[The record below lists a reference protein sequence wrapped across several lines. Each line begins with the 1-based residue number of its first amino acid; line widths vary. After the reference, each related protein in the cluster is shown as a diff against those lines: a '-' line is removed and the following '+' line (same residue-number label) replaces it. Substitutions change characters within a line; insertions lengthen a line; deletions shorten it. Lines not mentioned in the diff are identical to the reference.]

1 MRKMKGNVFRWV
13 LCLGLLGIAFYS
25 LRGDN
30 SMPDFV
36 LDSVH
41 LLKKPIED
49 LLPDLQEDNST
60 AAAVESATL
69 DLEPYQD
76 LHNDRERWNEMR
88 ALIESGQPLF
98 TPLPSEVELSTSPT
112 GRLAPAIPPPP
123 GFTVQLPYESR
134 LTVSGRKTIGMT
146 YTSTSNSSLAVS
158 QGTPSTTSAFQLQQ
172 QLQVRINGQIGRKVT
187 VNVDFDDTK
196 TDKQDISIVYKGDPD
211 EVVQRAAFGD
221 ITLSLPQTEFAGYS
235 KQVFGA
241 EAEMKYGPLKE
252 YVIGS
257 RTKGTT
263 ETKEFVGNVIL
274 QRLNIPDNS
283 YVRHKYYNFTA
294 LQTPAQIDTGTIV
307 VYLDTQDPTRAVIA
321 LSSAPSN
328 GAAIGASGPGIS
340 TYTYTG
346 NFVQLNNGIDYTI
359 DPVLGVI
366 TFKNVLLNNY
376 VVALNYHYV
385 GNPNPIF
392 SGTSPG
398 NYTGSLTLLKF
409 NETDPSVDG
418 AIPITEDLTHYSLG
432 VTKIER
438 DNGQGNFILQVL
450 DLNNS
455 LIGPSL
461 VPPVVYQPNN
471 SGGIYVDF
479 EAGVF
484 NLQHGL
490 KLPFPDVYLPTPLHH
505 VTFFVQFYSI
515 VKTYTLRPNIVL
527 NSEHIT
533 LDGRVLTRDVD
544 YFIDYESGFL
554 TLFNPDQMTATSHL
568 DATYD
573 FSPFGIAGAQQDTL
587 VGERTELSLYP
598 IAPILGQSLI
608 GSTVL
613 YDFSAQQTAAPDIH
627 QTAGS
632 FLVTEADVHLKDL
645 IFNPIPFLK
654 SSFSAEGARSQRNP
668 NTFGEALIDNMEGIK
683 QATTVGLSEFNWQI
697 ARNPDGTSAFATA
710 LGMQTLP
717 NGTPG
722 NLTNETDLTLAINPN
737 AAALSGDRQLVLDL
751 SYDLTKSTEASIV
764 TVLSPSGIDFSQK
777 QFLEMYIAGD
787 GTFAGSGTGSGTQM
801 NISIGQ
807 INEDAD
813 GTNGGGFTD
822 LVSGVSTFEPMGNGV
837 PRTEDLNHNGT
848 LDTGE
853 DVGWTY
859 HNPDCPGACTTA
871 QIYANNLHLDSED
884 LDRNGILNTVEV
896 PVSNV
901 GFLSP
906 DVTGAQAI
914 NQSGTTL
921 GSDGTDGNAVDFSG
935 FKFVRVPLEISSGT
949 LAATQVKELR
959 ITLRAKPGSAGT
971 TGVIKIAQI
980 SIVGNKWL
988 PYNAPVGST
997 VAVTAVNTQDD
1008 ANPPVSYIS
1017 PSGVGDFDSLNQI
1030 NTALSGPVPAKRLEQ
1045 SLAIN
1050 YTLLPST
1057 SPGVGLSS
1065 ATAVS
1070 ILTNP
1075 DDLTEYGS
1083 IRFFVRSIGDGNPTT
1098 FVFRA
1103 GSDTDYWEFRAPLP
1117 TGPPQWQ
1124 EYYIQQVSSSG
1135 GSSSRPDT
1143 WQVDPRDPIGCQV
1156 FRVVGSSATTD
1167 TGPDLASVSQYIA
1180 GVINTSNNTT
1190 TGQVWFDELFV
1201 ADVITRV
1208 GYAAA
1213 LHSDFEIFGWGTFGA
1228 ALHDVDQNFE
1238 TFTTPITDQAKHRT
1252 DEYLNIT
1259 RLSIF
1264 PMKFTAFQQ
1273 RTDTPNVNEV
1283 GNTTLVSINQQGRV
1297 DENNFTGSGTL
1308 VIPKLPKLGITYDTD
1323 KTKTADLDRVDDTT
1337 DYGTTL
1343 DYSPS
1348 SKLFFVPHAI
1358 SLGYKRTDYK
1368 LNFGSIAQDPNNI
1381 AADGEDPYSVSNTED
1396 ITNDYIAKLGFQPWR
1411 GFTFNPNYE
1420 LATTHE
1426 WKNAISTD
1434 PVTGA
1439 ETITPMNYDKVKTE
1453 NMGFDSV
1460 LSLRKWFAPR
1470 LRYNMNDVETYG
1482 IPLSSDPGAADFK
1495 TVDRTSTGE
1504 MAWDFAWRDFS
1515 HNVRALQ
1522 SLNVVSSYLI
1532 QDGDSWNNVASGY
1545 DSLKLLTV
1553 RQPLDPGNPE
1563 AALQNL
1569 TLSDTF
1575 RSTQRWSPFDWASNW
1590 TGVRQPLR
1598 TLSLTSTITD
1608 TRQRQ
1613 DTTGSAS
1620 NIVTHIYPDL
1630 IFSLTQ
1636 TEYFFHAENWM
1647 SNSQMN
1653 LKTQYKTV
1661 DTAGTSLE
1669 HASTNGGDWRFTLWK
1684 KLDLFVSFTRTTDT
1698 TFDEVNNV
1706 VSNDAVGTAY
1716 SLQASFNLGKWR
1728 ITPKYDYSKQQ
1739 ASNAVGQ
1746 LTTDLTKQTPAIQV
1760 YADLFLP
1767 AGLRLPFGDLVVFSN
1782 RIRTTNTLSW
1792 TEQTS
1797 SLDTLDNDI
1806 DTWSLSTSEDYELT
1820 SNMRL
1825 TVGLTYSY
1833 TINQVSAAA
1842 NFYQYQFNT
1851 LLTIQF

>member
-1 MRKMKGNVFRWV
+1 MKGNVLRWS

-25 LRGDN
+25 LHGDN

-41 LLKKPIED
+41 LLKKPVED
-49 LLPDLQEDNST
+49 LLPDLQEDNT
-60 AAAVESATL
+60 TTAAVESATL
-69 DLEPYQD
+69 DLEPYED
-76 LHNDRERWNEMR
+76 LHNERETWNEMR
-88 ALIESGQPLF
+88 RLIEAGQPLF
-98 TPLPSEVELSTSPT
+98 TPLPSEIELSTSPT

-123 GFTVQLPYESR
+123 GFTVSLPYESR

-211 EVVQRAAFGD
+211 EIVQRAAFGD

-241 EAEMKYGPLKE
+241 EAEMKYGPVKE

-283 YVRHKYYNFTA
+283 YVRHKYYYFPA
-294 LQTPAQIDTGTIV
+294 LQTPAQIDTGTVI
-307 VYLDTQDPTRAVIA
+307 VYLDTQDPTRSVIT
-321 LSSAPSN
+321 LSSATAT
-328 GAAIGASGPGIS
+328 GEFLGASGPGIS

-359 DPVLGVI
+359 DPVLGFI
-366 TFKNVLLNNY
+366 TFKNVLLSNY
-376 VVALNYHYV
+376 VVAINFRYV
-385 GNPNPIF
+385 NQSTYFSNPASPPNAANP
-392 SGTSPG
+392 
-398 NYTGSLTLLKF
+398 LALLKF
-409 NETDPSVDG
+409 NETDPSVNG

-438 DNGQGNFILQVL
+438 DNGQGNFILQLL

-455 LIGPSL
+455 LLGPSL
-461 VPPVVYQPNN
+461 SPPIIYLPNN
-471 SGGIYVDF
+471 AGQIYVDF

-484 NLQHGL
+484 NLQHGV
-490 KLPFPDVYLPTPLHH
+490 KLPFPSVYLPTPLHFS
-505 VTFFVQFYSI
+505 TFFVQFYSI
-515 VKTYTLRPNIVL
+515 VKSYTLRPNIVL

-533 LDGRVLTRDVD
+533 LDGRVLARDVD

-554 TLFNPDQMTATSHL
+554 TLFNPSQMTATSRL
-568 DATYD
+568 DCTYD
-573 FSPFGIAGAQQDTL
+573 YSPFGIAGAQQDTL

-598 IAPILGQSLI
+598 LAPIFGQSLI

-632 FLVTEADVHLKDL
+632 FLVTEADLHLKDL

-683 QATTVGLSEFNWQI
+683 QATTVGLSEYNWQI

-710 LGMQTLP
+710 MGMQTLP

-722 NLTNETDLTLAINPN
+722 NLNNETDYTLSINPN
-737 AAALSGDRQLVLDL
+737 AAALSGDRQLVLDI
-751 SYDLTKSTEASIV
+751 SYDFTKSQEASIV
-764 TVLSPSGIDFSQK
+764 TVLAPAGIDFSQK
-777 QFLEMYIAGD
+777 QFLEMYIQGD
-787 GTFAGSGTGSGTQM
+787 GTGNSGTQM

-822 LVSGVSTFEPMGNGV
+822 LVNGV
-837 PRTEDLNHNGT
+837 YTVEPLHNGAPRTEDLNHNGT

-853 DVGWTY
+853 DIGWTY
-859 HNPDCPGACTTA
+859 YNPDGTTA

-884 LDRNGILNTVEV
+884 LDHNGVLDTVEV
-896 PVSNV
+896 PVANI
-901 GFLSP
+901 GFDSE
-906 DVTGAQAI
+906 DQVNQII
-914 NQSGTTL
+914 NQPGASPTGSGPNT
-921 GSDGTDGNAVDFSG
+921 VDFSG

-959 ITLRAKPGSAGT
+959 ITLQGKPGAQGT
-971 TGVIKIAQI
+971 IKIAEI

-988 PYNAPVGST
+988 PYNAPAGST
-997 VAVTAVNTQDD
+997 VTATAVNTQDD
-1008 ANPPVSYIS
+1008 ANPPISYFS

-1030 NTALSGPVPAKRLEQ
+1030 NTALSGPVPARRLET

-1050 YTLLPST
+1050 YALVPST
-1057 SPGVGLSS
+1057 AASIGFSS
-1065 ATAVS
+1065 ATVVS

-1083 IRFFVRSIGDGNPTT
+1083 IRFFVHSDGNPDT
-1098 FVFRA
+1098 FIFRA

-1117 TGPPQWQ
+1117 TGPPQWR
-1124 EYYIQQVSSSG
+1124 EYYIQQVSSTG

-1143 WQVDPRDPIGCQV
+1143 WQVDPRDPVGSQV
-1156 FRVVGSSATTD
+1156 FKVFGSSATTD

-1180 GVINTSNNTT
+1180 GVMNTSNNTI

-1228 ALHDVDQNFE
+1228 ALHDNDQNFE

-1252 DEYLNIT
+1252 DEYVNIT
-1259 RLSIF
+1259 RLSLF

-1297 DENNFTGSGTL
+1297 DEDNMTASGTL
-1308 VIPKLPKLGITYDTD
+1308 QIPKFPKLGLTYDTD
-1323 KTKTADLDRVDDTT
+1323 KTKTADLDRVDQTT

-1343 DYSPS
+1343 DYNPA
-1348 SKLFFVPHAI
+1348 SKLFFVPHTI
-1358 SLGYKRTDYK
+1358 SLGYKLTDYK
-1368 LNFGSIAQDPNNI
+1368 LNFGSTAQNFNNI
-1381 AADGEDPYSVSNTED
+1381 TADGEDPYSVSNTQD
-1396 ITNDYIAKLGFQPWR
+1396 ITNDYKLKLGFQPWKA
-1411 GFTFNPNYE
+1411 FTFNPNYE

-1426 WKNAISTD
+1426 YKQAISSD

-1439 ETITPMNYDKVKTE
+1439 EIVTPMDYDKTKTE
-1453 NMGFDSV
+1453 NLGFDSV

-1482 IPLSSDPGAADFK
+1482 IPLSTDPDAADFK

-1504 MAWDFAWRDFS
+1504 LAWDFAWRDFT
-1515 HNVRALQ
+1515 NKVRPLQ
-1522 SLNVVSSYLI
+1522 SLNIVSSYLI

-1563 AALQNL
+1563 ATLQNL
-1569 TLSDTF
+1569 TLSNTF
-1575 RSTQRWSPFDWASNW
+1575 RSTQRWSPFDWATNW
-1590 TGVRQPLR
+1590 TGIKEPLR
-1598 TLSLTSTITD
+1598 TMSLTSTITD
-1608 TRQRQ
+1608 TKQTQ

-1620 NIVTHIYPDL
+1620 NITTHIYPDL
-1630 IFSLTQ
+1630 IVSLTQ
-1636 TEYFFHAENWM
+1636 TEYFFNAQNWM

-1669 HASTNGGDWRFTLWK
+1669 HASTNGGDWRFSLWK
-1684 KLDLFVSFTRTTDT
+1684 KLDLFVSYTRTTDV

-1706 VSNDAVGTAY
+1706 VSNDAVGTVY
-1716 SLQASFNLGKWR
+1716 SLQASFNVGKWR
-1728 ITPKYDYSKQQ
+1728 ITPKFDYSKQQ
-1739 ASNAVGQ
+1739 ATNAVGQ
-1746 LTTDLTKQTPAIQV
+1746 LTTDLTKETPAIQA

-1797 SLDTLDNDI
+1797 SLNTLTNDI
-1806 DTWSLSTSEDYELT
+1806 DTWSFSTSEDYELT

-1833 TINQVSAAA
+1833 TLNQVSSAA